1 MTDVLL
7 SAFLLSIVLVGIHS
21 YFGLEIIKRGIIF
34 TDLAIGQMSAVGAA
48 VSLLFFDGNYIYLIS
63 LLFALIGGYS
73 IAYATRRT
81 TNVEAFIGLLYAFG
95 VSAVFIILSKTDHG
109 MEVFQRLLA
118 ADILFTPMEKII
130 KVAIIYSL
138 LGGVILFF
146 HHKTKGFLR
155 DMLFFVTFAV
165 TVTSSVEMAGVMVVF
180 ALLISPAL
188 ISMCISRGI
197 LLINA
202 WIIGIMINLIAILL
216 SYNFDL
222 PTGYA
227 IVFCNALTAAVVNL
241 ISKKMK
247 VVNGI
252 LK

>member
-1 MTDVLL
+1 MIDVLL

-48 VSLLFFDGNYIYLIS
+48 ISLLFFDGAYIYPIS
-63 LLFALIGGYS
+63 LLFALVGGYF
-73 IAYATRRT
+73 IAFATKRT
-81 TNVEAFIGLLYAFG
+81 VDVEAFIGLLYAFG
-95 VSAVFIILSKTDHG
+95 VAAVFIILSKTDHG

-138 LGGVILFF
+138 LGGVIVFF
-146 HHKTKGFLR
+146 HYKTTGFLR
-155 DMLFFVTFAV
+155 DLLFFVTFAV

-188 ISMCISRGI
+188 ISLCIGRGI
-197 LLINA
+197 LLVNA
-202 WIIGIMINLIAILL
+202 WIIGTVINLIAILL

-241 ISKKMK
+241 ISKRMK
-247 VVNGI
+247 VP
-252 LK
+252 KTA